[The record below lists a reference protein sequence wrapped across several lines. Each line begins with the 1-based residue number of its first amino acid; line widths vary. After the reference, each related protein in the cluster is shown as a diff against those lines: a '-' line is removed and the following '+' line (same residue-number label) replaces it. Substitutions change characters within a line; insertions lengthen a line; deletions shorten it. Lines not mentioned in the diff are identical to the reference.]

1 MEISTHTHTQSHTP
15 HTHTHS
21 KTYTHT
27 HYYIVP
33 LIDII
38 WTISIYHCFP
48 LHCCVLIRTLVCR
61 SYLLSAKV
69 KEKMSS
75 CSMYQY
81 ATFFRSFS
89 FYGSVLLLRM
99 FLYGFSLRFF
109 LRICCREC
117 LCFRTDCF
125 CYAWP
130 MWFTSIFFYNLKYK

>member
-1 MEISTHTHTQSHTP
+1 MEITTHTHTHNHTQQN
-15 HTHTHS
+15 THA
-21 KTYTHT
+21 
-27 HYYIVP
+27 HYFIVP

-81 ATFFRSFS
+81 ATFFRIFS

-99 FLYGFSLRFF
+99 FLYGFFLRFF
-109 LRICCREC
+109 FTDLLQRMFMFSYRLLSLR
-117 LCFRTDCF
+117 LADVVYFD
-125 CYAWP
+125 
-130 MWFTSIFFYNLKYK
+130 IFL

>member
-1 MEISTHTHTQSHTP
+1 MEISTHTHTHK
-15 HTHTHS
+15 HTHS
-21 KTYTHT
+21 KTHT
-27 HYYIVP
+27 HAHYCIVP

-81 ATFFRSFS
+81 ATFFRNFS

-99 FLYGFSLRFF
+99 FLYGFSLR
-109 LRICCREC
+109 
-117 LCFRTDCF
+117 
-125 CYAWP
+125 
-130 MWFTSIFFYNLKYK
+130 IFFTDLLQRMFMFSYRLLLLRLADVVYFDIFL